1 MSKFHNIISG
11 LSLPELTTHVFDFY
25 PTVDG
30 SNAVN
35 IDDNIIIVYELNNDP
50 TDVSFKLIMD
60 GSVLDTL
67 SSLIKDKL
75 NNGSAHIVIDTASET
90 LGPVYNGD
98 FDSWETINL
107 HEIFTVAAL
116 RNDIRPTSITWL
128 TGDLHAERL
137 NSINSINIKSH
148 CLFFSLV
155 TTLMNGYDTSKSNFD
170 HACNFDSIAISPN
183 RHISC
188 SRAYVV
194 SSLFQRMQEGKL
206 QTLQYSFPKS
216 LHGKTIIDA
225 YCDILVRNEHSSFNK
240 LDLIDWNTFHNNI
253 LQLYYHSPMLL
264 DVDPTNNTCA
274 EMDAFLSLKPYY
286 QRSVFS
292 IVTESNAEGG
302 KCFISEA
309 IVIAILM
316 RTPFLVVGNSG
327 TLVQLRKMGFKTFG
341 HMFDESYDNEA
352 DDISRYH
359 MILDQVDVYGE
370 CELSDAITIRNEMK
384 ELLEYN
390 FNHLFTVASN
400 DEININN
407 WLTSVFPST

>member
-1 MSKFHNIISG
+1 MLKYHNIISG
-11 LSLPELTTHVFDFY
+11 LSLPELVPHVFDFY
-25 PTVDG
+25 PSVG
-30 SNAVN
+30 INNSVN
-35 IDDNIIIVYELNNDP
+35 MNDNIIIVYELNNDP
-50 TDVSFKLIMD
+50 TDVSFKLIME

-107 HEIFTVAAL
+107 HEIFTAAAL

-137 NSINSINIKSH
+137 NSVNSINIKSH

-155 TTLMNGYDTSKSNFD
+155 VTESPTGLIKSDFD
-170 HACNFDSIAISPN
+170 HVCDFDSIAISPN

-188 SRAYVV
+188 SRAYIV
-194 SSLFQRMQEGKL
+194 SSLFQRIQEGKL
-206 QTLQYSFPKS
+206 STLQYSFPKS

-225 YCDILVRNEHSSFNK
+225 YCDILVRNEHTSFNK
-240 LDLIDWNTFHNNI
+240 LNLIDWNTLNNNI
-253 LQLYYHSPMLL
+253 LQLYYNAPMLL

-316 RTPFLVVGNSG
+316 RTPFLVVGNRG
-327 TLVQLRKMGFKTFG
+327 TLVQLRKMGFKTFR
-341 HMFDESYDNEA
+341 HMFDESYDNEE

-370 CELSDAITIRNEMK
+370 CELSDAIDIRNEMK

-407 WLTSVFPST
+407 WLTSVFPSS